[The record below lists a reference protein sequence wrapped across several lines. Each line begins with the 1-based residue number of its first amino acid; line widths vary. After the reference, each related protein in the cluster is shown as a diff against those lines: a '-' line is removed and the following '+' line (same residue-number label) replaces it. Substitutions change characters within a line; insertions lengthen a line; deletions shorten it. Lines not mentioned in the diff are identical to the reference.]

1 MAIECKGRAFDFI
14 ERLLHH
20 IRSLSL
26 YFLKLA
32 PGCCRCQETE
42 GGEVKVSSVLG
53 FVEVKNVIP
62 GQNAIRQTM
71 AYSLCPL
78 AYSRWGRWRNKEPL
92 VSLLISPQCLLRL
105 TFTKSSD
112 SAFGIELNIASTN
125 NETQIEYELYKY
137 VMKYIEDYHKAAT
150 ADFIDHDSVN
160 PLDWTPM
167 TLMSKNGFLFRTSS
181 DAVKNLQ
188 EKYAVSKRLLIS
200 LQGFQFL

>member
-1 MAIECKGRAFDFI
+1 MFEESEA
-14 ERLLHH
+14 
-20 IRSLSL
+20 
-26 YFLKLA
+26 
-32 PGCCRCQETE
+32 
-42 GGEVKVSSVLG
+42 VLG

-105 TFTKSSD
+105 TKSSD

-167 TLMSKNGFLFRTSS
+167 NLKMEDMPPIPVNAVRFPMPLMSKNGFLFRTSS